1 MQSPKQK
8 IGAFICVEKEHLV
21 DLKESVEE
29 QKAPQVVNHGEHQSA
44 CVVRKETCLSINHF
58 LIL

>member
-8 IGAFICVEKEHLV
+8 IGAVVCLEKEHLV

-29 QKAPQVVNHGEHQSA
+29 QKAPQVVNNGKHQSA
-44 CVVRKETCLSINHF
+44 CVVREETYLSINHF